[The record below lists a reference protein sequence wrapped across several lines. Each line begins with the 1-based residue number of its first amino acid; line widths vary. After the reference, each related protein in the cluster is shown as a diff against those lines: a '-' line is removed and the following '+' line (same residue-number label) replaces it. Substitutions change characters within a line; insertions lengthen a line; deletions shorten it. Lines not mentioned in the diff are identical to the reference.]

1 MFYLTQRRI
10 FVSLLKSGACTI
22 FDIVPSDRTVGGKTM
37 LDILG
42 VTDDRSSVIEA
53 IYDLLTEHGD
63 LQGALARVRVALNAD
78 AAFLVAE
85 TRGLTAP
92 VIIAHSILNGDGVA
106 MAQVCEA
113 MLTGRNAAAN
123 FAEGLHHVMAES
135 SYCDGQ
141 TRYQLHALRAQD
153 ASPFAPMTTTTV
165 ADLLGHIRRAHALAG
180 RIGTANTERQV
191 HSALLDKLAVGT
203 IFLNAQGNVV
213 QQTGVAMDILQRR
226 DGLQL
231 ARGGIAA
238 SVGTDDRKLQT
249 AIRSVLAEGA
259 IDPQVVSVARASGQR
274 DLGLIIHRLPAC
286 ADGEGSNQPAA
297 VIFIRDPE
305 NCREPERTM
314 LRRLFDLTPAEA
326 ELARNL
332 ATGLSLDEAALALN
346 ISRNTARAHLRAVF
360 SKSGITRQTEL
371 MRVVLSSAAMLGE
384 RPIFAN

>member
-1 MFYLTQRRI
+1 
-10 FVSLLKSGACTI
+10 
-22 FDIVPSDRTVGGKTM
+22 M
-37 LDILG
+37 LDSLG
-42 VTDDRSSVIEA
+42 VTDERNCVIEA
-53 IYDLLTEHGD
+53 IYDLLTEKGD
-63 LQGALARVRVALNAD
+63 LQAALARVRLSLDAD
-78 AAFLVAE
+78 ATFLVAE
-85 TRGLTAP
+85 TRGLGAP
-92 VIIAHSILNGDGVA
+92 VVIARSILNGAGA
-106 MAQVCEA
+106 EMAKACEA
-113 MLTGRNAAAN
+113 LLTGRNAGAG
-123 FAEGLHHVMAES
+123 FAEGLQHVMAES
-135 SYCDGQ
+135 SYSDGQ
-141 TRYQLHALRAQD
+141 TRYQLHALRA
-153 ASPFAPMTTTTV
+153 AGARPFSPMTSGTV

-203 IFLNAQGNVV
+203 IFLNAQGQVL

-231 ARGGIAA
+231 ARGGIVA
-238 SVGTDDRKLQT
+238 SVGADDRKFQA
-249 AIRSVLAEGA
+249 AIRMVLGDAA
-259 IDPQVVSVARASGQR
+259 TDSTDPQVVSVGRASGQR
-274 DLGLIIHRLPAC
+274 DLGLIIHRLPATTKS
-286 ADGEGSNQPAA
+286 DSGNQPAA

-305 NCREPERTM
+305 NNREPERTM

-346 ISRNTARAHLRAVF
+346 ISRNTARAHLRTVF